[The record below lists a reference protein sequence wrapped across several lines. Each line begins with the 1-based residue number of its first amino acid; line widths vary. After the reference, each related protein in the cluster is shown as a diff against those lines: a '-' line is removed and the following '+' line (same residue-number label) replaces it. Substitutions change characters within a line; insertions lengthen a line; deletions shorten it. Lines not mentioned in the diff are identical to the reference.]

1 MLTGIIECGVIIGV
15 AVGFRLRPV
24 PDLWGALRATRGPW
38 RSVSAIGLTSLVG
51 QATLAAGVL
60 LFTVTG
66 SPAAAAILAVS
77 VRLLTGLNGVSGVVG
92 TALYPRLADNATR
105 LADDRAYVATALRV
119 ILSLVMAAAGVY
131 LLGASLFMTVLL
143 GTSDEQAVGTG
154 TLTMLAA
161 GASGYGLLVVTV
173 LFARNREAFALG
185 ANVVG
190 FLVTLVG
197 SVVVIVAGPGSA
209 SSWMAGALAAGQV
222 VTAVALGVVVAANLP
237 EFQAQARVGAFAA
250 VVLAA
255 VGVVVAVVPELHV
268 PAACAVLVAATFT
281 AIPLIVRA
289 HREQSHLR
297 P

>member
-1 MLTGIIECGVIIGV
+1 L
-15 AVGFRLRPV
+15 A
-24 PDLWGALRATRGPW
+24 
-38 RSVSAIGLTSLVG
+38 G

-105 LADDRAYVATALRV
+105 IADDRAYVATALRV

-131 LLGASLFMTVLL
+131 LLGASLFMTILL
-143 GTSDEQAVGTG
+143 GTSDEQTVGTG

-237 EFQAQARVGAFAA
+237 EFRAQARVGAFAA
-250 VVLAA
+250 VMLAA

-289 HREQSHLR
+289 HREQNHLR
-297 P
+297 A